1 MKRTTKVERELAK
14 ARKQR
19 ARERYVER
27 TYGITP
33 EQQRALL
40 AYQSGRCWGCGR
52 ATGAAK
58 ALACDH
64 NHKTGEVRMF
74 LCGPCNQVAVGRLAR
89 DDPAALLRLAL
100 ALIDPPSRRAW
111 AGTDPATGASLEY
124 GWGDPETR
132 DMLARL

>member
-1 MKRTTKVERELAK
+1 MTSRRQADREVER

-33 EQQRALL
+33 ELQAILL
-40 AYQSGRCWGCGR
+40 AFQGGRCYGCGR
-52 ATGAAK
+52 ATGASK

-64 NHKTGEVRMF
+64 NHRTGEVRMF
-74 LCGPCNQVAVGRLAR
+74 LCGPCNQIAVGRIAR
-89 DDPAALLRLAL
+89 DDPTALLRLAL
-100 ALIDPPSRRAW
+100 ALISPPSRAAW
-111 AGTDPATGASLEY
+111 AGTDPTTGASLEY

-132 DMLARL
+132 EMLARL